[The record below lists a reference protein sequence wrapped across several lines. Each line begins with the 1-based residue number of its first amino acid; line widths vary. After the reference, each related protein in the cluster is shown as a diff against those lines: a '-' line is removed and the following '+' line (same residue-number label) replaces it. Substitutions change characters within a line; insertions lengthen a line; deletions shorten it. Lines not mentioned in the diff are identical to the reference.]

1 MRGKSAGRESDS
13 SHDPLNHN
21 QNGALIMASM
31 DHTAHARL
39 LVRSEPK
46 SKSTLTVDAPLSALS
61 DERERRRTCETQ
73 RAGAALAI
81 AVMDGL
87 LKNHHALKRAHTSDK
102 SGDLL
107 PLNPV
112 QRIGLETAI
121 DLLHHYVDTLTP
133 GRGG

>member
-1 MRGKSAGRESDS
+1 
-13 SHDPLNHN
+13 
-21 QNGALIMASM
+21 MAFT

-39 LVRSEPK
+39 WVRSEPK
-46 SKSTLTVDAPLSALS
+46 SKPIPAISSALDAAG
-61 DERERRRTCETQ
+61 DERERRRVCELH

-87 LKNHHALKRAHTSDK
+87 LQNHRASRQSHAENKRMS
-102 SGDLL
+102 LL
-107 PLNPV
+107 SLNGA
-112 QRIGLETAI
+112 QCFGLETAI

>member
-1 MRGKSAGRESDS
+1 
-13 SHDPLNHN
+13 
-21 QNGALIMASM
+21 MAFM

-39 LVRSEPK
+39 LVRNEPK
-46 SKSTLTVDAPLSALS
+46 SKHTLTVDAPLTALS
-61 DERERRRTCETQ
+61 EQRERQRTCDTQ

-87 LKNHHALKRAHTSDK
+87 LKNHRAAMQAHG
-102 SGDLL
+102 SGKTPSRLSLD
-107 PLNPV
+107 PV